1 MLPLPRHLLK
11 NDPEDALREIE
22 DDPLSQFL
30 WSLPTMIARKMH
42 AACAIPISRLLKPEN
57 DITPVTEC
65 CTQ

>member
-11 NDPEDALREIE
+11 TDPEEVLREIE

-30 WSLPTMIARKMH
+30 WSFRPNLAN
-42 AACAIPISRLLKPEN
+42 AISKLR
-57 DITPVTEC
+57 ITPSPMGLSNDVTCTAKC